1 MGHQF
6 RMRSSR
12 VGVHASRGFISLL
25 ILTLSLAVLAPPSAA
40 QKQKLEKNYREWLD
54 RDVAY
59 IITKEERNTFLKL
72 TTDEARDQFIQNF
85 WEVRNPTPGSP
96 ENTYKDEIYKRIAYA
111 DAYFGAGSGGE
122 GWRTDRGRAYI
133 PLGPPQK
140 KEVHYGAS
148 NMFPL
153 EIWFYSFSHPS
164 LPPFFYIMFYKH
176 EGFGDFRFYSP
187 FVDGPDK
194 LMSGTEYIN
203 DRLGAIQGIQESV
216 GPLVARLS
224 QSLIP
229 DEPIDPTADRPSL
242 ESDAML
248 ATIKGLADNPFSKDE
263 LNRRRNLVEN
273 VTARLLIPGQN
284 LDVATL
290 PLRDSRGLTRL
301 DYAMRFRQPSDASIE
316 QGSDGKFAFN
326 MEAQVRVFDAAKP
339 DQPIFT
345 FQKRVTDTIDKQR
358 YDDLKNSRIGYEGS
372 LPLPPGKYRLEFVL
386 TDWVHKKAL
395 QAEKEVVVPEMSPS
409 GPVIGGVLPFIS
421 VK

>member
-133 PLGPPQK
+133 TLGPPQQ

-224 QSLIP
+224 QSLP
-229 DEPIDPTADRPSL
+229 PPTGPAWNRTPCWRQSRAL
-242 ESDAML
+242 RTIRLQRMNST
-248 ATIKGLADNPFSKDE
+248 ATAP
-263 LNRRRNLVEN
+263 
-273 VTARLLIPGQN
+273 
-284 LDVATL
+284 
-290 PLRDSRGLTRL
+290 
-301 DYAMRFRQPSDASIE
+301 
-316 QGSDGKFAFN
+316 
-326 MEAQVRVFDAAKP
+326 
-339 DQPIFT
+339 
-345 FQKRVTDTIDKQR
+345 
-358 YDDLKNSRIGYEGS
+358 
-372 LPLPPGKYRLEFVL
+372 
-386 TDWVHKKAL
+386 
-395 QAEKEVVVPEMSPS
+395 
-409 GPVIGGVLPFIS
+409 
-421 VK
+421 